1 MLKRAI
7 PVSSIGGLS
16 KSLSKKSQEFV
27 IHVPEQY
34 DYRYQSEKR
43 EEIIQSLKMAYISL
57 MKTNLPIYGI
67 DSKDL
72 KSITTTEKD
81 KIKGKSRIPDKK
93 YQIEAEEVIVKEE
106 APENSSMISTNE
118 WDTEDYLKTSFRA
131 SAVLSSFQIDLED
144 EEEKLKESQVY
155 RSSTLYSHATA
166 EDCTLEDLII
176 RRVIGKGAFGK
187 VFMVENKNNNKVYAM
202 KSLRKDMIID
212 YQQLEATKLE
222 EHILSSSHHP
232 FIVQMQYV
240 FQNEIRVY
248 FLMDLILGG
257 ELFTLILNDKR
268 FSESRTRFYAAQV
281 ILAIG
286 YLHGKKII
294 YRDLKPENIL
304 ITEDGY
310 LKLADFGLSRI
321 LNSDEQALTF

>member
-7 PVSSIGGLS
+7 PITSIGGLS
-16 KSLSKKSQEFV
+16 KSLSKKSNEFV

-34 DYRYQSEKR
+34 DYRYQSEHR
-43 EEIIQSLKMAYISL
+43 DEIIQSLKMAYISL

-67 DSKDL
+67 DAKDL
-72 KSITTTEKD
+72 KSFTTTEKD
-81 KIKGKSRIPDKK
+81 KIKGKSRIPSDKFLM
-93 YQIEAEEVIVKEE
+93 ETEEVIVKEE
-106 APENSSMISTNE
+106 NSENPSTISTNE

-144 EEEKLKESQVY
+144 EEEKLKDSEIL
-155 RSSTLYSHATA
+155 RSSTLYSNAGA
-166 EDCTLEDLII
+166 DECTLEDLII

-187 VFMVENKNNNKVYAM
+187 VFMVENKNNGKFFAM

-222 EHILSSSHHP
+222 EHILSKSHHP
-232 FIVQMQYV
+232 FIVEMQYV
-240 FQNEIRVY
+240 FQNELRVY

-257 ELFTLILNDKR
+257 ELFTLILNEKR
-268 FSESRTRFYAAQV
+268 FSEDRTRFYAAQV
-281 ILAIG
+281 ILAVG
-286 YLHGKKII
+286 FLHGKKII

-304 ITEDGY
+304 ISEDGY
-310 LKLADFGLSRI
+310 IKLADFGLSRI
-321 LNSDEQALTF
+321 LNTDEQATTF